1 MPDDSTDRTTRAI
14 TDAEIEAR
22 QELILGHP
30 QRMRPLERNDETVA
44 LAMDYWRKLR
54 RSITGKDE
62 EPGPADKIPAIH
74 FTMLRH
80 PGLWEQITALSVQLS
95 GRGQLSVRERELAIL
110 RTGWLC
116 QAPFEWGEHV
126 KFGKSMGIT
135 SEEVER
141 VTVGSSA
148 PGWDE
153 HERALMRAV
162 EELHTEQMISDDT
175 WDTLSRRLS
184 DTQLFELTVLVGQFT
199 TVAYWQN
206 SLRIPL
212 GEGNVGLAAR

>member
-1 MPDDSTDRTTRAI
+1 MPDQATDKNPAAVSAADI
-14 TDAEIEAR
+14 KAR
-22 QELILGHP
+22 EELILGHP
-30 QRMRPLERNDETVA
+30 QRMQPLERNEEAVA

-54 RSITGKDE
+54 KSITGRDE
-62 EPGPADKIPAIH
+62 EPGPVDKIPEIH
-74 FTMLRH
+74 FTMLRY
-80 PGLWEQITALSVQLS
+80 PGLWEAITALSVQLS
-95 GRGQLSVRERELAIL
+95 GRGQLSVRERELVIL

-126 KFGKSMGIT
+126 KFGKGLGIT
-135 SEEVER
+135 TEEVER

-153 HERALMRAV
+153 HEGALMRAV
-162 EELHTEQMISDDT
+162 EELHTQQMISDET
-175 WDTLSRRLS
+175 WNILSRRLS

-212 GEGNVGLAAR
+212 SEGNAGLAAR

>member
-1 MPDDSTDRTTRAI
+1 MPEQSTETTTSTI
-14 TDAEIEAR
+14 TDPAIRAR
-22 QELILGHP
+22 EELILGHP
-30 QRMRPLERNDETVA
+30 QRMQPLERTDEAVA

-54 RSITGKDE
+54 RSITGIDE
-62 EPGPADKIPAIH
+62 EPGPVEKIPAIH
-74 FTMLRH
+74 FTMLRY
-80 PGLWEQITALSVQLS
+80 PGLWECITALSVQLS
-95 GRGQLSVRERELAIL
+95 GRGQLSVRERELVIL

-126 KFGKSMGIT
+126 KFGKGAGIT
-135 SEEVER
+135 TDEVER
-141 VTVGSSA
+141 VTVGSAA
-148 PGWDE
+148 PGWSE

-162 EELHTEQMISDDT
+162 EELHTDQMISDET
-175 WDTLSRRLS
+175 WQILSGRLS

-212 GEGNVGLAAR
+212 SEGNEGLSAR

>member
-1 MPDDSTDRTTRAI
+1 MADDSTERTTRVI
-14 TDAEIEAR
+14 SDAEIAAR

-30 QRMRPLERNDETVA
+30 QRMRPLERNEETVA

-95 GRGQLSVRERELAIL
+95 GRGQLSVRERELVIL

-135 SEEVER
+135 GEEVER

-148 PGWDE
+148 PDWDE

-175 WDTLSRRLS
+175 WEMLSRRLS